1 MSGYGADGEA
11 VMTALDELDAVWDK
25 LASLRFHRLDA
36 PQTLAVLDR
45 LEIHRRRQPVVEH
58 ALITHVQSRATAK
71 EMGAKSWRAVLSNR
85 LGISGSDA
93 GRRIAE
99 AAQLGERRAVTGE
112 PLEPALVTTA
122 AAQARGEIG
131 IEHVTVIRD
140 FMAQLP
146 PDVDP
151 GTRAAA

>member
-1 MSGYGADGEA
+1 
-11 VMTALDELDAVWDK
+11 MTALDELDAVWDK

-85 LGISGSDA
+85 LGIAVQTPGAASPRPLSSES
-93 GRRIAE
+93 AE
-99 AAQLGERRAVTGE
+99 
-112 PLEPALVTTA
+112 PSPAS
-122 AAQARGEIG
+122 RSSP
-131 IEHVTVIRD
+131 RW
-140 FMAQLP
+140 
-146 PDVDP
+146 
-151 GTRAAA
+151 